1 MADIPRV
8 PQVIPPALVNPQVHR
23 VDRASDRNPRQHR
36 EEEKPQEDILE
47 LHEVAEA
54 PAEPPPSP
62 QPAAGE
68 DHLDIAI

>member
-8 PQVIPPALVNPQVHR
+8 PQVTPPAVVNPQVHR

-47 LHEVAEA
+47 LHEVAEETVEVA
-54 PAEPPPSP
+54 PPPP
-62 QPAAGE
+62 KAGE